1 MLQIGND
8 GAMKT
13 TIQDLLTG
21 NGAVLT
27 DGAMGTSLFSLGL
40 ERGKTLELWNI
51 ERPELVQGIHRGY
64 IQAGA
69 QIILTNSFGGNR
81 IILTLHGFEDRADE
95 LNRVAAQLARTE
107 ADSANKPVV
116 VAGSIGPTGSLLAPL
131 GALTFDQARATFEV
145 QASALID
152 GGVDVLWIET
162 MSDLEEVR
170 AAVEGCRN
178 VVQDFPIVATMTFD
192 THGHTSMGVSPQDA
206 IKALTE
212 LNLVAIGGNC
222 GNGPKE
228 IENVVEK
235 MHIDSPE
242 VILVAKSNAG
252 APRLEGDQPVYDA
265 TPEDMADHALR
276 VRSLGARI
284 IGACCGSTPGHIQ
297 AMSSALGDGS
307 AIQ

>member
-1 MLQIGND
+1 
-8 GAMKT
+8 MKI
-13 TIQDLLTG
+13 TIQDLI
-21 NGAVLT
+21 ASREVVLT

-40 ERGKTLELWNI
+40 ERGKNLELWNI
-51 ERPELVQGIHRGY
+51 ERPELVQGIHRDF
-64 IQAGA
+64 IRAGA

-81 IILTLHGFEDRADE
+81 ILLTLHGLEARVDE

-107 ADSANKPVV
+107 ADSADKPVV

-131 GALTFDQARATFEV
+131 GALTFDQALGTFEE
-145 QASALID
+145 QARALID

-162 MSDLEEVR
+162 MADLEEVR

-206 IKALTE
+206 IKRLAE

-228 IENVVEK
+228 IETVIEK
-235 MHIDSPE
+235 MHADSPE

-276 VRSLGARI
+276 VRSLGASI
-284 IGACCGSTPGHIQ
+284 IGACCGSTPDHIQ
-297 AMSSALGDGS
+297 AMNSALGGDTV
-307 AIQ
+307 AP